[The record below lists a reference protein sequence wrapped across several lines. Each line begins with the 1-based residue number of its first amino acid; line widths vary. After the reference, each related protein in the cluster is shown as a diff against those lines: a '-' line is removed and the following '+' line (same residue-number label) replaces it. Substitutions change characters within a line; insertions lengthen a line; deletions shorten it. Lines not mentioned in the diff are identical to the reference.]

1 MLAHSLDVMRFDFS
15 AALSF
20 SRYVIQQVNLEL
32 AAADEQP
39 TFSLARLRVRVA
51 NAAALYRPYI
61 VTGQLLAVINL

>member
-51 NAAALYRPYI
+51 NAAALYRLCI
-61 VTGQLLAVINL
+61 VAG